1 MHIDHW
7 VKGEEWC
14 LEALNEAIVE
24 RDEIDGRKRDTDKEI
39 VSLTETI
46 DKLNANKFTF
56 GALRKAFSS
65 EASRKEEAIRKEA
78 VRAELQK
85 ES

>member
-1 MHIDHW
+1 M
-7 VKGEEWC
+7 
-14 LEALNEAIVE
+14 
-24 RDEIDGRKRDTDKEI
+24 
-39 VSLTETI
+39 SLTETI

-65 EASRKEEAIRKEA
+65 EASKKEEALRKEA

-85 ES
+85 DSELYEVLKKYLTIYLATVAIPNYKK